1 MGTRR
6 THAQALAFVVWI
18 ETMMFTATA
27 ITCQEASHNRSAC
40 LLLLPERSC
49 QWNPLHPPS
58 ERCFV
63 LPSMCSDR
71 LSSTECVT
79 DGRCKWKRTQRTCT
93 SIPVV
98 TAVSHADSASP
109 SPSPSPA
116 VAPVEESSNF
126 QQNANLFVA
135 ITVCLVVVAWVLF
148 CIISVDYGETETVA
162 VHLKTSTT
170 EGKA

>member
-1 MGTRR
+1 M
-6 THAQALAFVVWI
+6 
-18 ETMMFTATA
+18 
-27 ITCQEASHNRSAC
+27 
-40 LLLLPERSC
+40 
-49 QWNPLHPPS
+49 
-58 ERCFV
+58 
-63 LPSMCSDR
+63 
-71 LSSTECVT
+71 
-79 DGRCKWKRTQRTCT
+79 

>member
-71 LSSTECVT
+71 LSSTECVA

-98 TAVSHADSASP
+98 TAVSHADSASPSP

-162 VHLKTSTT
+162 VHLKT
-170 EGKA
+170 